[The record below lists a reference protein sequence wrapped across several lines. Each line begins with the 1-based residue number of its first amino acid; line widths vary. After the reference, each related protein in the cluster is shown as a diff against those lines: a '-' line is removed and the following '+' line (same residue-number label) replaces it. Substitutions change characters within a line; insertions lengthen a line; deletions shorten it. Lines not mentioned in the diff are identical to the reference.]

1 MFGYFYLILNPKYQL
16 MKPLTYFFII
26 IFTSFSFAQ
35 QTSSNKTIE
44 ESIDSIYNI
53 SSSWEFYKIIKK
65 DRYLN
70 LKKEI
75 LDSLNVYKS
84 DIKSKSKF
92 IQKQQDS
99 ILKAKKVIDD
109 LSFDLKLSLDK
120 RNEISFFGISLSKTV
135 YQFIVWGIIIGLLF
149 ILIYYIYRFNN
160 SHSVTRNAQNELAN
174 LEEEF
179 AAHKKKAMEKE
190 QKLRRQ
196 LQDEINKQ
204 RGV

>member
-1 MFGYFYLILNPKYQL
+1 MRFIL
-16 MKPLTYFFII
+16 FF
-26 IFTSFSFAQ
+26 FVAFFATSLSFSQ
-35 QTSSNKTIE
+35 NTVEKVTIE
-44 ESIDSIYNI
+44 KSIDSLYNR

-75 LDSLNVYKS
+75 LDTIAVYKLEIQKKS
-84 DIKSKSKF
+84 DLIKIKDDSLKNTKEVVDILSGDLKQTIASKNEINFLGISFSKSNYQLF
-92 IQKQQDS
+92 VWS
-99 ILKAKKVIDD
+99 I
-109 LSFDLKLSLDK
+109 
-120 RNEISFFGISLSKTV
+120 
-135 YQFIVWGIIIGLLF
+135 
-149 ILIYYIYRFNN
+149 ILILGIALGYFIFQYKN
-160 SHSVTRNAQNELAN
+160 SHLVTKSAQNELEE

-179 AAHKKKAMEKE
+179 AAHKKKAMGKE